1 MKTKNILN
9 KTIVVAMLFSTMVLP
24 IVETTTAFASETDV
38 EMVAEQADEITQIN
52 VSYKSSLKL
61 SYGESK
67 EYYYNLILDTFEFKD
82 QNGNSIDRDLL
93 DIVLTFHDK
102 GTHYFDFDEFYE
114 LYAFSPNT
122 VLNSRVGL
130 KATLKSNPSVSGT
143 QKVNGADGLGI
154 WIINKSPEISTLVDN
169 PTVYEG
175 TIYKEWE
182 NVVFS
187 DFEDDRDNFPLQK
200 SVVYPENFNKNNM
213 QSGEYQVIYRVTDS
227 RGATSETIER
237 LTVAPTFAPEIE
249 VNNMTVKAED
259 REFNPIIESNVTV
272 TDSLDDNPSLEVV
285 ENNVNL
291 KKEGEYQ
298 VKFRANNKFNKQSEK
313 IMTVKVV
320 ADNPVLNVKDTT
332 FNTNQSQS
340 DIVEILEAKAN
351 DLVDGDL
358 TNSIKVIEND
368 IDWTKN
374 GRYTVKL
381 EVTNSNNKT
390 TQVSVN
396 VRVDIK
402 YTLTID
408 YVDSEGNTLADS
420 KEIVLNQGTKVVE
433 EALEIEGYK
442 VDKETITTTL
452 DKDRNIKFVYSV
464 VEVPTEPTEPQ
475 EPEVPTEPQE
485 PEKPVE
491 PTEPEVPV
499 EPTEPTTPE
508 KPVEPEAPV
517 EPTEPQTPEK
527 PVEPQGNEKTED
539 TLYQTNA
546 DTNKGLI
553 TILITLAVTAVSS
566 LLFIV
571 FKKKKQ

>member
-9 KTIVVAMLFSTMVLP
+9 KTIVGAMLFSTMILP
-24 IVETTTAFASETDV
+24 IVETTTAFASETGV

-52 VSYKSSLKL
+52 VSYKTNLEI

-93 DIVLTFHDK
+93 DIVLKFHDK

-130 KATLKSNPSVSGT
+130 TATLKSNSNVFGT
-143 QKVNGADGLGI
+143 QKVNGSSGMGI
-154 WIINKSPEISTLVDN
+154 WIINKYPEISTLVDN

-175 TIYKEWE
+175 TTYQEWE
-182 NVVFS
+182 NILFS

-200 SVVYPENFNKNNM
+200 SVVYPEGFNKNNM

-227 RGATSETIER
+227 KGATSETIER
-237 LTVAPTFAPEIE
+237 LTVAPTFAPDIE
-249 VNNMTVKAED
+249 VNDMTVKAEN
-259 REFNPIIESNVTV
+259 REFNPLAESNVTV

-313 IMTVKVV
+313 TMTVKVV
-320 ADNPVLNVKDTT
+320 ADNPILNVNDTT

-340 DIVEILEAKAN
+340 DIVEILEANAN

-396 VRVDIK
+396 VKVDIK

-408 YVDSEGNTLADS
+408 YVDFKGNTLADS

-442 VDKETITTTL
+442 ADKETITTTL

-464 VEVPTEPTEPQ
+464 VEVPTEP
-475 EPEVPTEPQE
+475 EVPVEPTEPQE

-491 PTEPEVPV
+491 PV
-499 EPTEPTTPE
+499 EPT
-508 KPVEPEAPV
+508 EPEAPV
-517 EPTEPQTPEK
+517 EPTEPTEPEVPTEPEA
-527 PVEPQGNEKTED
+527 PVEPTEPTEPEKTVEPQENEKTED
-539 TLYQTNA
+539 ILYQTNA
-546 DTNKGLI
+546 ETNKGLI
-553 TILITLAVTAVSS
+553 TTLITLAVTAVSS
-566 LLFIV
+566 LLFII

>member
-9 KTIVVAMLFSTMVLP
+9 KTIVGAMLFSTMVLP

-52 VSYKSSLKL
+52 VSYKTNLEI

-227 RGATSETIER
+227 KGATSETIER

-249 VNNMTVKAED
+249 VNDMTVKAEN
-259 REFNPIIESNVTV
+259 REFNPLTESNVTV

-313 IMTVKVV
+313 TMTVKVV
-320 ADNPVLNVKDTT
+320 ADNPILNVKDTT
-332 FNTNQSQS
+332 FNSNQSQS
-340 DIVEILEAKAN
+340 DIVDILEANAN

-475 EPEVPTEPQE
+475 EPEVPTEPE
-485 PEKPVE
+485 VPVE
-491 PTEPEVPV
+491 PQ

-508 KPVEPEAPV
+508 KPVEPEKPTIEPETTIEAPE
-517 EPTEPQTPEK
+517 EP
-527 PVEPQGNEKTED
+527 
-539 TLYQTNA
+539 LYQTNA
-546 DTNKGLI
+546 NKPNKNLVI
-553 TILITLAVTAVSS
+553 ANLVVFTTAILGTAVSI
-566 LLFIV
+566 L
-571 FKKKKQ
+571 KKGKKV

>member
-9 KTIVVAMLFSTMVLP
+9 KTIVGAMLFSTMLLP
-24 IVETTTAFASETDV
+24 IVEKTTAFASETGV

-52 VSYKSSLKL
+52 VSYKTNLEI

-82 QNGNSIDRDLL
+82 QNGNLIDKDLL
-93 DIVLTFHDK
+93 DIELKFHDK

-130 KATLKSNPSVSGT
+130 TATLKSNSNVFGT
-143 QKVNGADGLGI
+143 QKVNGASGMGI
-154 WIINKSPEISTLVDN
+154 WIINKYPEISTLVDN

-175 TIYKEWE
+175 TTYQEWE
-182 NVVFS
+182 NILFS

-200 SVVYPENFNKNNM
+200 SVVYPEGFNKNNM

-227 RGATSETIER
+227 KGATSETIER

-249 VNNMTVKAED
+249 VNDMTVKAED

-298 VKFRANNKFNKQSEK
+298 VKFRANNKFNKKSEK

-340 DIVEILEAKAN
+340 DIVEILEANAN
-351 DLVDGDL
+351 DIVDGDL

-396 VRVDIK
+396 VIVDIK

-408 YVDSEGNTLADS
+408 YVDSKGNTLADS
-420 KEIVLNQGTKVVE
+420 KEIVLNQGTKIIE

-442 VDKETITTTL
+442 VDKETRTTTL

-464 VEVPTEPTEPQ
+464 VEVPTEPEKPVEPTEPQEPQ
-475 EPEVPTEPQE
+475 EPEVPTEPEKPIEPEKPTAPVEPQE

-491 PTEPEVPV
+491 PTEPTISTDTEK
-499 EPTEPTTPE
+499 EPIKEET
-508 KPVEPEAPV
+508 K
-517 EPTEPQTPEK
+517 K
-527 PVEPQGNEKTED
+527 ED
-539 TLYQTNA
+539 KKDNLYQTNYSSNNYLLA
-546 DTNKGLI
+546 LI
-553 TILITLAVTAVSS
+553 TTALASVIAFIT
-566 LLFIV
+566 
-571 FKKKKQ
+571 FKKFKK

>member
-9 KTIVVAMLFSTMVLP
+9 KTIVGAMLFSTMILP

-249 VNNMTVKAED
+249 VNDMTVKAEN
-259 REFNPIIESNVTV
+259 REFNPLTESNVTV

-313 IMTVKVV
+313 TMTVKVV
-320 ADNPVLNVKDTT
+320 ADNPILNVKDTT
-332 FNTNQSQS
+332 FNSNQSQS
-340 DIVEILEAKAN
+340 DIVDILEANAN

-420 KEIVLNQGTKVVE
+420 KEIVLNQGTKIIE

-475 EPEVPTEPQE
+475 EPEVPTEPE
-485 PEKPVE
+485 VPVE
-491 PTEPEVPV
+491 PQ
-499 EPTEPTTPE
+499 EPTEPTTPV
-508 KPVEPEAPV
+508 KPVEPTKPQEPQTPV
-517 EPTEPQTPEK
+517 EPTEPQTPEVS
-527 PVEPQGNEKTED
+527 VEPQGNEKTED